1 MNYTERLAGYLRQR
15 PNESSAP
22 ELTHLTPAQRRRL
35 TRKMNR
41 RKAAVR
47 RRKRTPQTV

>member
-1 MNYTERLAGYLRQR
+1 VNYADRLANYLSQR
-15 PNESSAP
+15 PNCCSAP

-35 TRKMNR
+35 TVKMNH

-47 RRKRTPQTV
+47 RRKRRA